1 MNFSNLP
8 VPARFRDGAGG
19 GATMAVASM
28 WCVQLGLG
36 LSVHL
41 LDRLGP
47 LGTTWLRLVWAGL
60 LLLVLVRPR
69 LSRFR
74 PADLAMCAL
83 LGTATAGMMV
93 LFMAA
98 AARIPLGTASA
109 LEFMGPLALSMFGA
123 RGGRRIW
130 AVLAA
135 VGVLLLTEPWHA
147 ANDPLG
153 IAFALV
159 AAVCWAAYILLT
171 QRVGDRV
178 TGLQGLAVSM
188 AVAALVTTLFAAPSS
203 LGGVTWPLLL
213 AGLGLAFLHPIVP
226 FSLEFLA
233 LRRLTA
239 TAFGTLMSLEP
250 AIALLVG
257 IAVLGQTPG
266 LAATAGVACV
276 VAAGVGAV
284 RSGARPVPPS
294 DPAAARDGGLAVRS
308 EEIGTVRPGAHIAA
322 VPADPD
328 RPDPAG
334 APARALGDPETTG
347 PTRKADDDGV
357 LPARR

>member
-1 MNFSNLP
+1 MNSSTPAFSL

-60 LLLVLVRPR
+60 LLLLIVRPR

-83 LGTATAGMMV
+83 LGAATAGMMV
-93 LFMAA
+93 LFMSA

-109 LEFMGPLALSMFGA
+109 LEFLGPLALSMYGA
-123 RGGRRIW
+123 RGGRKIW
-130 AVLAA
+130 TVLAA
-135 VGVLLLTEPWHA
+135 VGVVLLTEPWHA

-153 IAFALV
+153 IAFALA

-188 AVAALVTTLFAAPSS
+188 AVAALVTTLFAAPTS
-203 LGGVTWPLLL
+203 LGEVTWPLVL
-213 AGLGLAFLHPIVP
+213 AGLGLAFLHPIIP

-257 IAVLGQTPG
+257 IVVLGQLPG
-266 LAATAGVACV
+266 PAAVAGIACV

-284 RSGARPVPPS
+284 RAGARPPAPP
-294 DPAAARDGGLAVRS
+294 AEVRTG
-308 EEIGTVRPGAHIAA
+308 EGRA
-322 VPADPD
+322 VPAPQ
-328 RPDPAG
+328 
-334 APARALGDPETTG
+334 
-347 PTRKADDDGV
+347 
-357 LPARR
+357 